1 MTKKLIAKIIKI
13 ANDLDWSVKHYPESN
28 QFSFQRFSGEGQDF
42 WLEDVDGE
50 DLYELVHDLWERY
63 NNFDV
68 SEEAYMWLD
77 SSGHGTNGAPYDM
90 RDVYNDMEECQ
101 EEIEK
106 LHDALEELRQ
116 TIGG

>member
-1 MTKKLIAKIIKI
+1 MTKKEIAKITKI
-13 ANDLDWSVKHYPESN
+13 ANGLDWSVKYYPEN
-28 QFSFQRFSGEGQDF
+28 KTFSFQRFSGEGQDF
-42 WLEDVDGE
+42 WLEGVDGE

-68 SEEAYMWLD
+68 SEEAYIWLD

-106 LHDALEELRQ
+106 LHDALQELRQ
-116 TIGG
+116 TIG